1 MQNYF
6 KFSMLLGVLFIIASS
21 FTSNGRRDI
30 NVDTFKSKGVVT
42 IIVTGINI
50 DSMSEISILRGT
62 EASESLRQIKILS
75 ENDFKILKSAPL
87 TLVDKYPLSGTEHV
101 LYRACVT
108 YKAGY
113 QKYFP
118 ASEMKI
124 DTSYT
129 K

>member
-1 MQNYF
+1 
-6 KFSMLLGVLFIIASS
+6 MLGFVISAFNI
-21 FTSNGRRDI
+21 NNRRDI
-30 NVDTFKSKGVVT
+30 HLDTFKSKGVVT
-42 IIVTGINI
+42 IVVTGMNI
-50 DSMSEISILRGT
+50 DSMTEITILRGT

-75 ENDFKILKSAPL
+75 ENDLKILKSAPL
-87 TLVDKYPLSGTEHV
+87 TLVDKFPLSGTDHV

>member
-1 MQNYF
+1 MKKYI
-6 KFSMLLGVLFIIASS
+6 KIAVVLFMLGFVISAFNI
-21 FTSNGRRDI
+21 NNRRDI
-30 NVDTFKSKGVVT
+30 HLDTFKSKGVVT
-42 IIVTGINI
+42 IVVTGMNI
-50 DSMSEISILRGT
+50 DSMTEITILRGT

-75 ENDFKILKSAPL
+75 ENDLKILKSAPL
-87 TLVDKYPLSGTEHV
+87 TLVDKFPLSGTDHV